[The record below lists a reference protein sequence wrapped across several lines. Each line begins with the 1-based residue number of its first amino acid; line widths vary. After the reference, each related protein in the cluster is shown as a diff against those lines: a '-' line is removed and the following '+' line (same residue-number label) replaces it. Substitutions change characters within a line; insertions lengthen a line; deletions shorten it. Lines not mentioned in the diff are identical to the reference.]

1 MGPLR
6 VLIATLAFVET
17 DVPARSERSPTKR
30 IDTKLVTFELE
41 ANLALVFI
49 VVKQLVLPGLV
60 VLQDWTH

>member
-49 VVKQLVLPGLV
+49 AVKQLVLPGLV